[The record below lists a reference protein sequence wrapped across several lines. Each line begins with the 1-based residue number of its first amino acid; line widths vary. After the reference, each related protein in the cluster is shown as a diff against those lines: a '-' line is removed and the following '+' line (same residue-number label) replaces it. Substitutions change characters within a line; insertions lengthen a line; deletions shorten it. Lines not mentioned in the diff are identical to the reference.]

1 MPSAISRYSSHDS
14 RRPAARPCASS
25 PAIVR
30 STARAKREANSR
42 LPVAAAMRY
51 ADDSRWSPSTS
62 AGHSRKIPAC
72 TRISAAI
79 DCICLGAT
87 NYYSAHSQNYAI
99 AEDCTAVLTLA
110 DQTLVM
116 VISP

>member
-1 MPSAISRYSSHDS
+1 MPTIQFTEVPTLKTVKPSKTVFLNNTGQDLMLKFVTAPELLLPAYTIS
-14 RRPAARPCASS
+14 
-25 PAIVR
+25 
-30 STARAKREANSR
+30 
-42 LPVAAAMRY
+42 
-51 ADDSRWSPSTS
+51 
-62 AGHSRKIPAC
+62 

-79 DCICLGAT
+79 DCIYLGAT

-99 AEDCTAVLTLA
+99 AEDCTAVLTLV